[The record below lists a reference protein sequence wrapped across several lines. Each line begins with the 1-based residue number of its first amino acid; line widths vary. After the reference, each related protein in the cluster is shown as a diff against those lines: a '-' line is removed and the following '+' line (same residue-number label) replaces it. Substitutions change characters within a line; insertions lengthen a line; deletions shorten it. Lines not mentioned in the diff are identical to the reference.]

1 MNMSFY
7 QDFNSVYVE
16 NYEPTV
22 LIVIHFNGSFDGDMV
37 SRGLSYVRRN
47 KIYLIR
53 LREHPANIV
62 FNYSGN
68 FRISKVF
75 AYTSDKK
82 EYGLVAE
89 KASDEVQRINAEW
102 NSSTS
107 KYTDYNRSNKKKTY
121 RKTILRKRI

>member
-47 KIYLIR
+47 KIYLV
-53 LREHPANIV
+53 LLKEHPDNIL
-62 FNYSGN
+62 FNYSGD

-75 AYTSDKK
+75 AYTSDKRQHWIFTK
-82 EYGLVAE
+82 
-89 KASDEVQRINAEW
+89 KASDEVQRITAEW
-102 NSSTS
+102 NTSTS